1 VVNLDLLSKNA
12 ASFLPVSGVVDTVV
26 VRLGRLFATKLL
38 EGGHTTAAQLLAL
51 EQSETPSH
59 DEADQYLTHLDCP
72 LLSQI
77 RTVVALSSLQYR
89 TEALEDKLLNLL
101 ALRARREL
109 NLISEDPP
117 LATRLAQE
125 IEALLTASP
134 IRGGQPDNLA
144 ALQKNRLTSLT
155 ERCLELFARPT
166 LSWMELVRSENVMPV
181 TENLLWASHLAQ
193 AVAHAGGLIHRLDG
207 QFGKDPVEENDPKH
221 PSSYRQILKHKHRH
235 LNQQRQTH
243 ATTTRQQSRRW
254 EDESA
259 QLMTERN
266 FHAFAICIDNVVMQL
281 NQKLDVWN
289 KNEIARSSK
298 QKSRLLDVENF
309 HYADG
314 IRRSLH
320 QQGESL
326 EDALTCAE
334 KLLQYC
340 QANQVSASE
349 LMDDEIWT
357 LFPRVNRENLKQAR
371 LKVRHS
377 DEIFPLSV
385 AHREWITRV
394 TESALIQRS

>member
-1 VVNLDLLSKNA
+1 MVNLDLLSKNA
-12 ASFLPVSGVVDTVV
+12 ASLLPVSGVVDTVV
-26 VRLGRLFATKLL
+26 VRLGRLFANKLL

-51 EQSETPSH
+51 KQSETPSH
-59 DEADQYLTHLDCP
+59 EEADQYLTHLDCP
-72 LLSQI
+72 LFAQI
-77 RTVVALSSLQYR
+77 RTVVALSSLQFR
-89 TEALEDKLLNLL
+89 TEVLEDKLLSLL

-134 IRGGQPDNLA
+134 IRRPQPNNLV
-144 ALQKNRLTSLT
+144 ALQNNRITSLT
-155 ERCLELFARPT
+155 NRCLELFARPT
-166 LSWMELVRSENVMPV
+166 LSWMELVRSENALPV
-181 TENLLWASHLAQ
+181 KDNLLWASHLAQ
-193 AVAHAGGLIHRLDG
+193 AVAHAGGLIHRLDS

-235 LNQQRQTH
+235 LNQQRQTY
-243 ATTTRQQSRRW
+243 AATTRQQSRRW

-266 FHAFAICIDNVVMQL
+266 FHAFAICIDNVVMHL
-281 NQKLDVWN
+281 NQKLDVWH
-289 KNEIARSSK
+289 KNEIARSSR
-298 QKSRLLDVENF
+298 QKTRLLDVENF

-326 EDALTCAE
+326 EDTLTCAE
-334 KLLQYC
+334 KLLHYC
-340 QANQVSASE
+340 HANQVSASE

-377 DEIFPLSV
+377 DESFPLSV
-385 AHREWITRV
+385 AHREWITQV
-394 TESALIQRS
+394 TESALTQRS